1 MENSYELAKRCEH
14 DCREA
19 VNLGEEGK
27 DFGKIFEMNMGA
39 VHIKSAHIYLIT
51 ALLQCNATAQV
62 LMLQLIVLRNATNLP
77 PALISLFRSVPLT
90 AI

>member
-14 DCREA
+14 DCREV

-39 VHIKSAHIYLIT
+39 VHIIIY
-51 ALLQCNATAQV
+51 
-62 LMLQLIVLRNATNLP
+62 ML
-77 PALISLFRSVPLT
+77 
-90 AI
+90 